1 MNPSYKT
8 YSVTADCCLYL
19 IYNIRFNYQNIFISD
34 HAMELINMTHVFLEK
49 KMYIQHALSVMYAGY
64 TSSVKET
71 YPCLLHLMK
80 KVFEQIFNL

>member
-49 KMYIQHALSVMYAGY
+49 KIYTTCAFRNVCRIHVISQGNVSLSV
-64 TSSVKET
+64 KFD
-71 YPCLLHLMK
+71 K
-80 KVFEQIFNL
+80 KGVRTDI

>member
-19 IYNIRFNYQNIFISD
+19 IYNIRFNDQNIFISD
-34 HAMELINMTHVFLEK
+34 HAMELINITHVFLEK
-49 KMYIQHALSVMYAGY
+49 IYIQHALSVMDAGY
-64 TSSVKET
+64 TSSIKET
-71 YPCLLHLMK
+71 YPCLLNLIK